1 LQIYNKFFKKS
12 QEKYA
17 KKHGYDFKIITN
29 FISGSTTNEMS
40 GKYYYGL
47 EHRELIMRE
56 HLSFTLHHPD
66 LISFQKILVCSQ
78 PFSAEYDFII
88 FIDADILINKNAP
101 ALHNI
106 IDFGDKIG
114 IVDEYSQP
122 TPKIRIQLQKQN
134 KWEDNATDY
143 YKLAGLDIITNKV
156 LNTGV
161 LVMQPSKHSKF
172 LFDIYDNYAKMAIS
186 HSRGFHYEQSCIGFE
201 LQDKNMFVLL
211 DNKWNALWALYRDT
225 KWFSNLQEMY
235 ENNYMIHFAG
245 KCDYSLIPYIT
256 Q

>member
-1 LQIYNKFFKKS
+1 MKVLLVTLAIGDRYLQIYNLLFRKS
-12 QEKYA
+12 QEEYA
-17 KKHGYDFKIITN
+17 KKYGYDFKIITN
-29 FISGSTTNEMS
+29 FISSNTTFH
-40 GKYYYGL
+40 L
-47 EHRELIMRE
+47 EHP
-56 HLSFTLHHPD
+56 H

-78 PFSAEYDFII
+78 PFSTEYDFII

-106 IDFGDKIG
+106 IKFGDKIG

-122 TPKIRIQLQKQN
+122 TPKMRIQLQKQN

-143 YKLAGLDIITNKV
+143 YKLAGLDIITDKV

-161 LVMQPSKHSKF
+161 LVMQPKKHADF
-172 LFDIYDNYAKMAIS
+172 LVGIYNNYAKMAIN
-186 HSRGFHYEQSCIGFE
+186 HSRGFGFEQSCIGFE
-201 LQDKNMFVLL
+201 LQNGNMFILL

-245 KCDYSLIPYIT
+245 KCDYQLVPYIRH
-256 Q
+256 